1 MLNQILKI
9 ENKSINQEVVNTIN
23 ARTLWE
29 FLENK
34 REFANW
40 IKDRLQDFIENQD
53 FVKVDN
59 FVKVGNL
66 KRPQIDYFLTID
78 TAKHL
83 AMLERNEKGKQAR
96 NYFIQIEK
104 EYKNNLKLQNQ
115 NNVKK
120 IGINEINLN
129 DFDNWQ
135 YFYMNDIL
143 LSFPY
148 FRYKI
153 NKDTG
158 FPLINI
164 DDYVK
169 CVGFKSY
176 SLYLLEKDL
185 KNNKEVM
192 EFNKLYEITTDKF
205 KLFKDYL
212 EQFRQA
218 FKKTRELKILQD
230 LNNCQVIEEYEE
242 KPAIAD
248 YMNYIGTEKLYTA
261 TEIGSILGISGC
273 MVGKIANR
281 LNLKIE
287 KFGAWFKDKSSHSIK
302 EVQTFKYNKNII
314 EELRKYLNTET
325 KLIMA

>member
-1 MLNQILKI
+1 MTNNLINFNYNNKEVRTQIINNEPYFCLKDVCEVLELKDFKVERLDKKGVILNPTLTDGGSQKLNFINEPNLYRVIFRSDKP
-9 ENKSINQEVVNTIN
+9 EAKQFQNWVFEEVLPTLRKTGKYEINQVVSKNTI
-23 ARTLWE
+23 T
-29 FLENK
+29 
-34 REFANW
+34 
-40 IKDRLQDFIENQD
+40 Q
-53 FVKVDN
+53 
-59 FVKVGNL
+59 
-66 KRPQIDYFLTID
+66 
-78 TAKHL
+78 
-83 AMLERNEKGKQAR
+83 KQL
-96 NYFIQIEK
+96 NT
-104 EYKNNLKLQNQ
+104 
-115 NNVKK
+115 
-120 IGINEINLN
+120 INLN
-129 DFDNWQ
+129 DYDNYQ
-135 YFYMNDIL
+135 FYYMNDIL

-164 DDYVK
+164 EDYVK

-218 FKKTRELKILQD
+218 FKKARELKILQD
-230 LNNCQVIEEYEE
+230 LNNCQVVEEYEE

-287 KFGAWFKDKSSHSIK
+287 KFGAWFKDKASHSIK

>member
-1 MLNQILKI
+1 MTNITNFNFKDSNLRTITIDNNPYFCVADLRNILNVPQNSRLIQDLTKGFIKSEVLTDGGKQQSYFCSEKDLYKI
-9 ENKSINQEVVNTIN
+9 TLRSNSKVAEPFQDWVCGEVLPQLRKTGKYEINQVVSKNTI
-23 ARTLWE
+23 A
-29 FLENK
+29 
-34 REFANW
+34 
-40 IKDRLQDFIENQD
+40 Q
-53 FVKVDN
+53 
-59 FVKVGNL
+59 
-66 KRPQIDYFLTID
+66 
-78 TAKHL
+78 
-83 AMLERNEKGKQAR
+83 KQ
-96 NYFIQIEK
+96 
-104 EYKNNLKLQNQ
+104 L
-115 NNVKK
+115 
-120 IGINEINLN
+120 NEINLT
-129 DFDNWQ
+129 DFDNYQ
-135 YFYMNDIL
+135 FYYMNDIL

-164 DDYVK
+164 EDYVK

>member
-1 MLNQILKI
+1 MCNLTTNFNFDNNQVRTLLINNKPYFVGYDVAKALGYSKPRNAISTHCKGALKQGILTDGGQQEMLVIPEGDIFRLI
-9 ENKSINQEVVNTIN
+9 IKSRLEKAQKFESWVMDEVLPQLRKTGKYEINQVVSKNTI
-23 ARTLWE
+23 A
-29 FLENK
+29 
-34 REFANW
+34 
-40 IKDRLQDFIENQD
+40 Q
-53 FVKVDN
+53 
-59 FVKVGNL
+59 
-66 KRPQIDYFLTID
+66 
-78 TAKHL
+78 
-83 AMLERNEKGKQAR
+83 KQ
-96 NYFIQIEK
+96 
-104 EYKNNLKLQNQ
+104 L
-115 NNVKK
+115 
-120 IGINEINLN
+120 NEINLT
-129 DFDNWQ
+129 DFDNYQ
-135 YFYMNDIL
+135 FYYMNDIL

-242 KPAIAD
+242 KPAIVD

-325 KLIMA
+325 RLIMA

>member
-1 MLNQILKI
+1 MCNLTTNFNFDNNQVRTLLINNKPYFVGYDVAKALGYSKPRNAISTHCKGALKQGILTDGGKQEMLVIPEGDVFRLI
-9 ENKSINQEVVNTIN
+9 IKSRLEKAQKFESWVMDEVLPQLRKTGKYEINQVVSKNTITQKELNTIN
-23 ARTLWE
+23 
-29 FLENK
+29 
-34 REFANW
+34 
-40 IKDRLQDFIENQD
+40 
-53 FVKVDN
+53 
-59 FVKVGNL
+59 
-66 KRPQIDYFLTID
+66 LT
-78 TAKHL
+78 
-83 AMLERNEKGKQAR
+83 
-96 NYFIQIEK
+96 
-104 EYKNNLKLQNQ
+104 
-115 NNVKK
+115 
-120 IGINEINLN
+120 
-129 DFDNWQ
+129 DFDNYQ
-135 YFYMNDIL
+135 FYYMNDIL

-164 DDYVK
+164 EDYVK

-261 TEIGSILGISGC
+261 TEIGSVLGISSL
-273 MVGKIANR
+273 MVGKIANK
-281 LNLKIE
+281 LKLKNE